1 MSISNKKPSPRYIIS
16 IQGTR
21 LDLRLIILP
30 FITLALISLS
40 IFFLWTGDILFI
52 DNIVDLIYKIF
63 PYPRASDISS
73 LIYNTLLFLST
84 LLYIYMLILG
94 IINAI
99 LIIPLV
105 ILGFT
110 LPNKTQSEKNIKYD
124 ERSGDKN
131 GSVPK
136 EIQVWNW
143 GAACF
148 SYVWAISHGL
158 WSVLWSVLLIPIPV
172 VNIFVF
178 IILGLKGN
186 KWAWRGQRWES
197 VEQFTE
203 EQSKWKNPFGLFV
216 FILLIIVFSLY
227 AFSILSFLFEY
238 IINPILP

>member
-1 MSISNKKPSPRYIIS
+1 MSISNKNPSPRYIIS
-16 IQGTR
+16 IRGTKF
-21 LDLRLIILP
+21 DLRYIIIP
-30 FITLALISLS
+30 FITLVLISP
-40 IFFLWTGDILFI
+40 I
-52 DNIVDLIYKIF
+52 
-63 PYPRASDISS
+63 
-73 LIYNTLLFLST
+73 LFLST
-84 LLYIYMLILG
+84 EDVIDNIMALIYNIFSRPSYVTSDIMDLIDTTLLFFSFFLYIYLIILG

-105 ILGFT
+105 ILGVT

-124 ERSGDKN
+124 ERSGAKN

-227 AFSILSFLFEY
+227 TFSILSFLFEY
-238 IINPILP
+238 IITPILP

>member
-16 IQGTR
+16 IRGTR

-40 IFFLWTGDILFI
+40 SFFLWTGDILFI
-52 DNIVDLIYKIF
+52 DNIRALIYKIF

-73 LIYNTLLFLST
+73 IIYNNLLLLYT

-110 LPNKTQSEKNIKYD
+110 LPNKPQSEKNIKYD
-124 ERSGDKN
+124 ELSGDKN
-131 GSVPK
+131 GSFPK

-143 GAACF
+143 GAIYS
-148 SYVWAISHGL
+148 SYIWAGSYGL
-158 WSVLWSVLLIPIPV
+158 WSIWWSILLIPIPIINILILV
-172 VNIFVF
+172 VF
-178 IILGLKGN
+178 GLQGN
-186 KWAWRGQRWES
+186 KWAWKAQKWES
-197 VEQFTE
+197 VDKFIESQN
-203 EQSKWKNPFGLFV
+203 KWSTNPLALFF

-227 AFSILSFLFEY
+227 NFSILSSLFDPL
-238 IINPILP
+238 NNSF

>member
-1 MSISNKKPSPRYIIS
+1 MSISNKNPSPRYIIS
-16 IQGTR
+16 IRGTKF
-21 LDLRLIILP
+21 DLRYIILP
-30 FITLALISLS
+30 FITLVLISP
-40 IFFLWTGDILFI
+40 I
-52 DNIVDLIYKIF
+52 
-63 PYPRASDISS
+63 
-73 LIYNTLLFLST
+73 LFLST
-84 LLYIYMLILG
+84 EDVIDNIMALIYNIFPRPSYVTSDIMDLINTTLLFFSFFLYIYLIILG

-105 ILGFT
+105 ILGVT
-110 LPNKTQSEKNIKYD
+110 LPNKTQSKKNIKYD
-124 ERSGDKN
+124 ESSGAKN

>member
-143 GAACF
+143 GATYS
-148 SYVWAISHGL
+148 SYIWAGSYGL
-158 WSVLWSVLLIPIPV
+158 WSIWWSVLLMPIPIINILILV
-172 VNIFVF
+172 VF
-178 IILGLKGN
+178 GLQGN
-186 KWAWRGQRWES
+186 KWAWKAQKWES
-197 VEQFTE
+197 VEKFIESQN
-203 EQSKWKNPFGLFV
+203 KWSTNPLALFF
-216 FILLIIVFSLY
+216 FIDLVIFLLLINWGLVGY
-227 AFSILSFLFEY
+227 TY
-238 IINPILP
+238 NIINPILP

>member
-16 IQGTR
+16 IRGTKF
-21 LDLRLIILP
+21 DLRYIIIP
-30 FITLALISLS
+30 FITLVLISP
-40 IFFLWTGDILFI
+40 I
-52 DNIVDLIYKIF
+52 
-63 PYPRASDISS
+63 
-73 LIYNTLLFLST
+73 LFLST
-84 LLYIYMLILG
+84 EDVIDNIMALIYNIFSRPSYVTSDIMDLIDTTLLFFSFFLYIYLIILG

-105 ILGFT
+105 ILGVT

-124 ERSGDKN
+124 ERSGAKN

-227 AFSILSFLFEY
+227 TFSILSFLFEY
-238 IINPILP
+238 IITPILP